1 MIVRQLDDILGTDRE
16 VDTGS
21 WTSRR
26 LVLAG
31 DAVDFSFHD
40 TVIRAN
46 AETHEWYKHHYETI
60 YCIEGRGELEDVVDG
75 TIYQIRPGTVCIF
88 NKHDQH
94 RIRAF
99 EDLRL
104 MCVFSPALTGSERPD
119 EHGAYSLLEG
129 ARPRGLRP
137 RNVFV
142 IGLNEFNLKELQSIR
157 NAENYEYLRL
167 LGPEDVLE
175 RQEYP
180 LEELITKARTQLATF
195 PGPPDALI
203 HYIDFPVS
211 TMVPILCREF
221 GLPSAS
227 LEAVLKCEHKYWSR
241 LEQSRS
247 VPEHIPPFKA
257 FDPFDDEALEQLGM
271 PFPFWVKPVK
281 SFSSY
286 LGFRVADE
294 RDWEW
299 AISEIRANIG
309 RFAGPFD
316 QLLKRVDLPGEVVDV
331 GGGMC
336 IAEGIIGGRMCTQEG
351 FVHKGEVRVYA
362 TIDSIRE
369 SNSSSFARYQY
380 PSAMPASVRTRMSRI
395 VERFLKHIRYDNA
408 PFNAEFFWDA
418 NEDKIWLLE
427 VNTRISESHCDL
439 FQKVDGASS
448 HEVAVDLSLGHRP
461 RLPYRDGEFAY
472 AAKFF
477 IRRYSDALVT
487 RVPSIEEI
495 QQLQREVPGTLVKVL
510 PTQGMRLSELMDQDS
525 YSYVLA
531 TMWIGA
537 STTNQLQ
544 KRYEKALDILRFEF
558 A

>member
-1 MIVRQLDDILGTDRE
+1 MIIRHLDEIHGTDRE
-16 VDTGS
+16 VATES

-26 LVLAG
+26 LVRAG

-40 TVIRAN
+40 TVIPTGV
-46 AETHEWYKHHYETI
+46 ETLEWYKHHYETI
-60 YCIEGRGELEDVVDG
+60 YCVEGRGELEDVVEG
-75 TIYQIRPGTVCIF
+75 KKYEIRPGTICIF

-94 RIRAF
+94 RLRAF
-99 EDLRL
+99 ENLRL
-104 MCVFSPALTGSERPD
+104 MCVLSPPLTGAELPD
-119 EHGAYSLLEG
+119 EQGAYPLVEG
-129 ARPRGLRP
+129 APRKGLRP

-142 IGLNEFNLKELQSIR
+142 IGLNEFNLKELRSIR
-157 NAENYEYLRL
+157 NAENYDYLRL
-167 LGPEDVLE
+167 LDPEDVLE
-175 RQEYP
+175 RQEYHID
-180 LEELITKARTQLATF
+180 ELIAKSRKQLATF

-211 TMVPILCREF
+211 TMVPILCQEF

-241 LEQSRS
+241 VEQARS
-247 VPEHIPPFKA
+247 IPEHVPAFKA
-257 FDPFDDEALEQLGM
+257 FDPFDDDALEKIAM

-286 LGFRVADE
+286 LGFGIRNKE
-294 RDWEW
+294 DWER

-316 QLLKRVDLPGEVVDV
+316 DLLSRVDLPADVLEV

-362 TIDSIRE
+362 TIDSVRE

-380 PSAMPASVRTRMSRI
+380 PSALPASVRKRMSRI
-395 VERFLKHIRYDNA
+395 IERFLKHIRYDNA

-448 HEVAVDLSLGHRP
+448 HEVAVDLSLGQRP
-461 RLPYRDGEFAY
+461 RLPHRDGEFAH

-477 IRRYSDALVT
+477 IRSYSDALVT
-487 RVPSIEEI
+487 RVPSTEEI
-495 QQLQREVPGTLVKVL
+495 EQLQREVPGTLVKIL
-510 PTQGMRLSELMDQDS
+510 PTPGMRLSDLMDQDS

-531 TMWIGA
+531 VIWIGA